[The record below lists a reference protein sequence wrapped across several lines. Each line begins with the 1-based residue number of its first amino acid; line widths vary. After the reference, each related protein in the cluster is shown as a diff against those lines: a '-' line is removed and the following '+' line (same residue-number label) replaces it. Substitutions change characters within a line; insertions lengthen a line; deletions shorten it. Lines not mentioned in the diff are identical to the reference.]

1 MDQHSTVV
9 PVFVGIDVAKDR
21 LDVQLLPA
29 GEAFAVTRDHAGL
42 EGLVARLGQAAPA
55 LVVLEATGGFEITV
69 AAALSGAKLP
79 LAIVNPRQIRDFAR
93 ALGRLAKTDALD
105 AQTIALFAER
115 IRPEPRPL
123 ADAQAQRLAELVARR
138 RQIVEMIGAESNR
151 RRQARVSE
159 LQRDLDSHLL
169 WLHQALARIERDL
182 DDTIRGSP
190 VWRATEDLL
199 ASVPGVGAVTART
212 LIAELPELGRLDRR
226 RIAALVG
233 VAPINRDSGT
243 FRGRRMVAGG
253 RSSVRKVLFMAT
265 LTAIRFNPPVRALY
279 QRLTQ
284 AGRPS
289 QARAHRLHAQAP
301 GDPERHGARWPPL
314 GGQPSV
320 DVIPGPKPLA
330 EGWGQAG
337 SWRSR
342 WPARATLAALLG
354 PRLLLPIT
362 STLDLQHSRSERRP
376 GRAEK
381 CGRQSCRCAG
391 QTLSLAGNPPG
402 P

>member
-1 MDQHSTVV
+1 MDQHAATV
-9 PVFVGIDVAKDR
+9 PVFVGIDVARDR
-21 LDVQLLPA
+21 LDVHLLPS
-29 GEAFAVTRDHAGL
+29 GEAFAVARDHAGL
-42 EGLVARLGQAAPA
+42 ERLVMRLDQAKPA

-105 AQTIALFAER
+105 AHTIALFAEH

-123 ADAQAQRLAELVARR
+123 ADAQAQRLADLVARR

-151 RRQARVSE
+151 RRQARDRH
-159 LQRDLDSHLL
+159 LQRDLDRHLT
-169 WLHQALARIERDL
+169 WLQQALARIERDL
-182 DDTIRGSP
+182 DDSIRGSP

-233 VAPINRDSGT
+233 VAPLNRDSGA
-243 FRGRRMVAGG
+243 FRGGRMVAGG
-253 RSSVRKVLFMAT
+253 RSSVRKALFMAT

-284 AGRPS
+284 SGRP
-289 QARAHRLHAQAP
+289 AKLALTACMRKL
-301 GDPERHGARWPPL
+301 
-314 GGQPSV
+314 
-320 DVIPGPKPLA
+320 LA
-330 EGWGQAG
+330 EGWGKAA
-337 SWRSR
+337 SRRSR
-342 WPARATLAALLG
+342 WPVWASLAALLG
-354 PRLLLPIT
+354 PRLFVAIT
-362 STLDLQHSRSERRP
+362 STLDLQPSRSEPYGQVAPHTAQASASAYEVDRGDRP
-376 GRAEK
+376 GRHQL
-381 CGRQSCRCAG
+381 CTG
-391 QTLSLAGNPPG
+391 PPG
-402 P
+402 TSENLKFPTNPSDDTLF

>member
-1 MDQHSTVV
+1 LRWSTHGRS
-9 PVFVGIDVAKDR
+9 GISPGR
-21 LDVQLLPA
+21 
-29 GEAFAVTRDHAGL
+29 
-42 EGLVARLGQAAPA
+42 
-55 LVVLEATGGFEITV
+55 
-69 AAALSGAKLP
+69 S
-79 LAIVNPRQIRDFAR
+79 
-93 ALGRLAKTDALD
+93 GRLAKADALD

-138 RQIVEMIGAESNR
+138 RQIVEMIGAQSNR
-151 RRQARVSE
+151 RRQARDPR
-159 LQRDLDSHLL
+159 LQRDLDTHLV

-212 LIAELPELGRLDRR
+212 LMAELPELGRLDRR

-279 QRLTQ
+279 QRLIQ
-284 AGRPS
+284 AGRRAKLALTACMPS
-289 QARAHRLHAQAP
+289 AQA
-301 GDPERHGARWPPL
+301 
-314 GGQPSV
+314 
-320 DVIPGPKPLA
+320 LA
-330 EGWGQAG
+330 EGSGKAA
-337 SWRSR
+337 SRRSR
-342 WPARATLAALLG
+342 WPVWGQPCRPTRPKAI
-354 PRLLLPIT
+354 PRHHIAP
-362 STLDLQHSRSERRP
+362 
-376 GRAEK
+376 
-381 CGRQSCRCAG
+381 
-391 QTLSLAGNPPG
+391 
-402 P
+402 